1 MKMKIK
7 MRLSHIQLLKKNNR
21 LSAKKGYIMPSVILI
36 LTMILLLVQSIH
48 QVKVS
53 NTKQYQLLR
62 DSYQLAIL
70 LEWSQLELAK
80 ELVGQDS
87 YEEITF
93 PNRLEF
99 SHGLVKITFDKT
111 NHNFLLSAHLKNG
124 KSKTSNFHIDRH
136 LVILKEKIVPEE

>member
-1 MKMKIK
+1 
-7 MRLSHIQLLKKNNR
+7 
-21 LSAKKGYIMPSVILI
+21 MPSVILI

-70 LEWSQLELAK
+70 LEWTQLELAK

-99 SHGLVKITFDKT
+99 SHGLVQVTFDKT
-111 NHNFLLSAHLKNG
+111 NYSFLLSAQLNNG
-124 KSKTSNFHIDRH
+124 KRKTANFHIDRH
-136 LVILKEKIVPEE
+136 QVTLKEKLVSEE